1 MTAAFQTNAFQ
12 PNAFQVLVVTGVL
25 NATDQNDTGAFTG
38 VVQVAPVILMDMHD
52 GDNKRKKQREKE
64 AAKTK
69 KRRDEV
75 VALFEHLVE
84 GKPLV
89 AEEIAAPFI
98 KQATISELNSAE
110 FVKTVDF
117 DALMADLAKVQQI
130 YDAYIEMDDEEVL
143 ALL

>member
-1 MTAAFQTNAFQ
+1 MN
-12 PNAFQVLVVTGVL
+12 GYW
-25 NATDQNDTGAFTG
+25 DTGTWDDATWDY
-38 VVQVAPVILMDMHD
+38 VPVIVEMDMHD
-52 GDNKRKKQREKE
+52 GGKKRRKHLKEE
-64 AAKTK
+64 AAKAK

-84 GKPLV
+84 GKLLI